1 MARKK
6 VRSAKQK
13 ANDKRLG
20 RMARARGR
28 KQLARTR
35 KMPITKRD
43 KQVIAAGK
51 LRRSTR
57 KGGVRKTAR
66 RAYTGLKRKANKVKR
81 RSKSVKGLKSITGSS
96 TLKKVA
102 LGVGGAAIA
111 TAVISMIMPNS
122 AIGRYAGPI
131 GGYAMGG
138 IEGVLGA
145 MVLPMVTGRVG
156 GNSNVAPA
164 LEVL

>member
-1 MARKK
+1 MPKMKK
-6 VRSAKQK
+6 GSAAAK
-13 ANDKRLG
+13 AW
-20 RMARARGR
+20 GR
-28 KQLARTR
+28 KMKALRN
-35 KMPITKRD
+35 KPKSKKSSTK
-43 KQVIAAGK
+43 
-51 LRRSTR
+51 
-57 KGGVRKTAR
+57 KGGRRKTAR

-81 RSKSVKGLKSITGSS
+81 RSSSVKGLKSITGSS

-164 LEVL
+164 LESL

>member
-6 VRSAKQK
+6 ARSAKQK

-20 RMARARGR
+20 QMA
-28 KQLARTR
+28 K
-35 KMPITKRD
+35 
-43 KQVIAAGK
+43 
-51 LRRSTR
+51 RRSSTK
-57 KGGVRKTAR
+57 KGGKRKTAR

-81 RSKSVKGLKSITGSS
+81 RSKSVKGLKSLTSSS

-156 GNSNVAPA
+156 GNANVAPA
-164 LEVL
+164 MESL

>member
-6 VRSAKQK
+6 ARSAKQK

-20 RMARARGR
+20 QMA
-28 KQLARTR
+28 K
-35 KMPITKRD
+35 
-43 KQVIAAGK
+43 
-51 LRRSTR
+51 RRSSTK
-57 KGGVRKTAR
+57 KGGKRKTAR

-81 RSKSVKGLKSITGSS
+81 RSRSVKGLKSLTSSS

-156 GNSNVAPA
+156 GNANVAPA
-164 LEVL
+164 MEVL

>member
-6 VRSAKQK
+6 ARSAKQK

-20 RMARARGR
+20 QMAKR
-28 KQLARTR
+28 KSS
-35 KMPITKRD
+35 TK
-43 KQVIAAGK
+43 
-51 LRRSTR
+51 
-57 KGGVRKTAR
+57 KGGKRKTAR

-164 LEVL
+164 MEVL

>member
-1 MARKK
+1 MKK
-6 VRSAKQK
+6 GSAAAK
-13 ANDKRLG
+13 AW
-20 RMARARGR
+20 GR
-28 KQLARTR
+28 KMKALRAKGKRQAARTR

-43 KQVIAAGK
+43 KQVQAAGR

-57 KGGVRKTAR
+57 KGGARKTAR

-81 RSKSVKGLKSITGSS
+81 RSRSVKGLKSLTSSS

-122 AIGRYAGPI
+122 ALGKYAGPI
-131 GGYAMGG
+131 GGYALGG
-138 IEGVLGA
+138 IEGVIGS
-145 MVLPMVTGRVG
+145 MVLPMVTGRPG
-156 GNSNVAPA
+156 GNANVAPA
-164 LEVL
+164 MEVL

>member
-1 MARKK
+1 MAKMKKGSAAAKAWGRKMKALRNKPKRKK
-6 VRSAKQK
+6 SS
-13 ANDKRLG
+13 
-20 RMARARGR
+20 
-28 KQLARTR
+28 
-35 KMPITKRD
+35 TK
-43 KQVIAAGK
+43 KYGK
-51 LRRSTR
+51 
-57 KGGVRKTAR
+57 RKTAR

-81 RSKSVKGLKSITGSS
+81 RSKSVKGLKSITSSS

-145 MVLPMVTGRVG
+145 MVLPMVTGQAG

>member
-1 MARKK
+1 MAKMRKGSAAAKAWGRKMKALRNKTKSKKSSTKNGVKSKVKKAATKIKKK
-6 VRSAKQK
+6 VAK
-13 ANDKRLG
+13 
-20 RMARARGR
+20 
-28 KQLARTR
+28 
-35 KMPITKRD
+35 
-43 KQVIAAGK
+43 
-51 LRRSTR
+51 
-57 KGGVRKTAR
+57 RKT
-66 RAYTGLKRKANKVKR
+66 NKPRNGKNG
-81 RSKSVKGLKSITGSS
+81 VKGLKSITGSS

-156 GNSNVAPA
+156 GNANVVPA
-164 LEVL
+164 LETL